1 MGIIFLPYA
10 NKEDKRKHAKEY
22 HADWYQRNKENRQ
35 EQIRQRKKEKK
46 AEWIAYKSTLECAHC
61 GFSHPYALD
70 FHHIDPKA
78 SDQKIHELV
87 SQEKYT
93 AARKEAE
100 ANCIPLCANCH
111 RIHHSKT
118 YPS

>member
-1 MGIIFLPYA
+1 LPYA
-10 NKEDKRKHAKEY
+10 NKEDKRKHAKKY
-22 HADWYQRNKENRQ
+22 YADWYQRNKENRQ

-78 SDQKIHELV
+78 SDQKIYKLV
-87 SQEKYT
+87 RQENT
-93 AARKEAE
+93 PQRARKRRQTAF
-100 ANCIPLCANCH
+100 PMRKL
-111 RIHHSKT
+111 
-118 YPS
+118 P

>member
-1 MGIIFLPYA
+1 MRIKKTSANTLKNIMLIGI
-10 NKEDKRKHAKEY
+10 R
-22 HADWYQRNKENRQ
+22 RNKENRQ

-78 SDQKIHELV
+78 SDQKIYKLV

-111 RIHHSKT
+111 RIYHSKA